1 MRLAEN
7 PIRFSIAGGDM
18 GWFGIFYTIVFPV
31 ILIFGAGYL
40 LGRLFQWHHQTLSTL
55 SLYLL
60 TPALIFQA
68 IYSHPE
74 VINTYFVRLFL
85 AVTCVIAL
93 SFGLALLAA
102 KLFGWEQRITRVVI
116 LTVTLANTGNFGL
129 PITEAAFGGEG
140 LAVASLLLVIYS
152 FYTHSFG
159 VFVAAREKFHWRDA
173 LRSMAGVPVFYAIL
187 LALFAVYLRIDIPE
201 PIFKPIQ
208 MIGLSAI
215 PLNLIQVGLQLASLR
230 FGKQILFSLG
240 VALVKLVL
248 VPLVAIPFLR
258 FFGVKEMYFK
268 AGLLQVAMPSA
279 VYTAILSSHYGGK
292 SDLASEIV
300 FISILLSTV
309 TLTGW
314 ISLLQQ
320 GFL

>member
-1 MRLAEN
+1 
-7 PIRFSIAGGDM
+7 M
-18 GWFGIFYTIVFPV
+18 GWFEIFYTIVFPV
-31 ILIFGAGYL
+31 ILIFGAGYV
-40 LGRLFQWHHQTLSTL
+40 LGRIFHWHHQTLSTL

-74 VINTYFVRLFL
+74 VINAYFLRLFL

-93 SFGLALLAA
+93 SFGLVLLVSRF
-102 KLFGWEQRITRVVI
+102 FGWDERITRVVV

-159 VFVAAREKFHWRDA
+159 VFLAAREKFHWKDA

-187 LALFAVYLRIDIPE
+187 LALFAVWFRITIPE

-208 MIGLSAI
+208 MVGLSAI
-215 PLNLIQVGLQLASLR
+215 PLNLIQVGLQLASVR
-230 FGKQILFSLG
+230 FGKQSFFSLA
-240 VALVKLVL
+240 VALVKLVI
-248 VPLVAIPFLR
+248 VPFVAILFFGL
-258 FFGVKEMYFK
+258 FGVKKMYFN

-279 VYTAILSSHYGGK
+279 VYTAILTSHYGGK
-292 SDLASEIV
+292 ADLASEIV

-309 TLTGW
+309 TLTVW
-314 ISLLQQ
+314 ISLLQRV
-320 GFL
+320 FF